1 MSYVPKK
8 KLKVKWK
15 VAVPFFTLILLVVY
29 LVFNLLISPDKGND
43 NGYTICG
50 FTPSKTASFINK
62 TFENQYEI
70 SDYFY
75 YGETLNLLKQ
85 PYDVLTADEMVGKT
99 LKLVDICTGKELMF
113 SLENKA
119 DHQLNLAEVENGFYE
134 VYLVYNLSDQ
144 RIVMKEPLKDVFHTV
159 TRNNASKKVELIAH
173 KGILNDEETLL
184 DQNYMFINVTSDT
197 VQHDSVDIMLDPAGG
212 NDDYGMGVDWG
223 YDANGLNENDEMYA
237 AALALK
243 EKLEGYGFTVGITK
257 DSIKQ
262 EINTYGL
269 NGRLYKAYEKNA
281 KYYINLQFNSSSYN
295 YLNGM
300 EVYYSNYASST
311 LANQL
316 LFDMKKNI
324 DLDGSSLYTSGTSVD
339 GVVPPV
345 LAEGDD
351 GRAVYDSILQIR
363 EAGGVA
369 TQAGMISER
378 SRTENSFATANK
390 HGMQAVV
397 IKYLYISNDE
407 DAEFWKTNFDKIISE
422 TANSIASYLKVT
434 KE

>member
-1 MSYVPKK
+1 
-8 KLKVKWK
+8 
-15 VAVPFFTLILLVVY
+15 
-29 LVFNLLISPDKGND
+29 
-43 NGYTICG
+43 
-50 FTPSKTASFINK
+50 
-62 TFENQYEI
+62 
-70 SDYFY
+70 
-75 YGETLNLLKQ
+75 
-85 PYDVLTADEMVGKT
+85 MVGKT

-119 DHQLNLAEVENGFYE
+119 DHQLNLAEVDNGFYE
-134 VYLVYNLSDQ
+134 VYLVYNLTDQ
-144 RIVMKEPLKDVFHTV
+144 RIVMKEPLRDVFHTV
-159 TRNNASKKVELIAH
+159 TRNNTSKKVELIAD
-173 KGILNDEETLL
+173 KGILNKEDQQL
-184 DQNYMFINVTSDT
+184 DQNYLFIQVSSDT
-197 VQHDSVDIMLDPAGG
+197 VQHNAVDIMIDPAGG

-223 YDANGLNENDEMYA
+223 YNVNGLNENDEMYA

-243 EKLEGYGFTVGITK
+243 EKLESYGFTVGITK

-269 NGRLYKAYEKNA
+269 NGRLYKAYDKKA
-281 KYYINLQFNSSSYN
+281 KYYINLQFNASSYS

-300 EVYYSNYASST
+300 EVYYSNYASPT

-324 DLDGSSLYTSGTSVD
+324 GLNGSSLYTSGTSVD

-369 TQAGMISER
+369 TQAGAISER
-378 SRTENSFATANK
+378 SRSENSFASGNK
-390 HGMQAVV
+390 HGMQAIV
-397 IKYLYISNDE
+397 IKYLYISNDA
-407 DAEFWKTNFDKIISE
+407 DAEFWKTNFDDIISE